1 MVPNANNKVPK
12 FEPAVSPASIVELGS
27 VKTSIRALVPFV
39 KHDPNVSFHRVQC
52 LLLAPRY
59 VGSGSS
65 TAERPAARNG
75 GSMIRS
81 GPSRVNDCS
90 TLISGR

>member
-59 VGSGSS
+59 VGSGSIPS
-65 TAERPAARNG
+65 VQLREPNG
-75 GSMIRS
+75 CK
-81 GPSRVNDCS
+81 PF
-90 TLISGR
+90 T